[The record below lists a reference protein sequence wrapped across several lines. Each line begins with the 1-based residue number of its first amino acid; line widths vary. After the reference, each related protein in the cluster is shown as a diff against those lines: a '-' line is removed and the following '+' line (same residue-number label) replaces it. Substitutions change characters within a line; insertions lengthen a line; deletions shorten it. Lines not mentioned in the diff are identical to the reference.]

1 MKIPNHLSHKPILKL
16 EDYSKLDGRFANQTD
31 AEGLSIGLAQWSNAT
46 EMDLSAKV
54 WRYTGKK
61 WSRQSE
67 ELPLH
72 RVLDLASLLCAAMS
86 YVKTGDLP
94 DDKSFPL
101 TWAENSEL
109 MDILKEGIAKE
120 NKNGDLDKSLNRL
133 SEYIKDLR
141 YANLNF
147 INY

>member
-1 MKIPNHLSHKPILKL
+1 MKIPNYLSHKPILKL

-31 AEGLSIGLAQWSNAT
+31 AEGLSIGLAQWSNAA

-72 RVLDLASLLCAAMS
+72 RVLDLASLLCAAMI
-86 YVKTGDLP
+86 YIKTGDLP

-101 TWAENSEL
+101 TLAENSEL

-141 YANLNF
+141 Y
-147 INY
+147 

>member
-54 WRYTGKK
+54 WRHTGKK

-101 TWAENSEL
+101 TCAENSEL

-141 YANLNF
+141 Y
-147 INY
+147 

>member
-101 TWAENSEL
+101 TWTGNSEL

-141 YANLNF
+141 Y
-147 INY
+147 

>member
-31 AEGLSIGLAQWSNAT
+31 AEGLSIGLAQWSNAA

-72 RVLDLASLLCAAMS
+72 RVLDLASLLCAAMI
-86 YVKTGDLP
+86 YIKTGDLP

-101 TWAENSEL
+101 TLAENSEL

-141 YANLNF
+141 Y
-147 INY
+147 

>member
-141 YANLNF
+141 Y
-147 INY
+147 